1 MSKLT
6 TLYDKELRAF
16 TDAMQYKLHVNRQ
29 KGKWEGAKLEDLF
42 ELLIREVGELKA
54 EINDPNPNQI
64 AIQFEAADIANFAL
78 MIANVATRISTGE
91 LNPDGSPAVQSSMT
105 GV

>member
-6 TLYDKELRAF
+6 NMYDKELRAF
-16 TDAMQYKLHVNRQ
+16 TDAMQYKLHVNRS
-29 KGKWEGAKLEDLF
+29 KGKWEGMKLEDLF
-42 ELLIREVGELKA
+42 TLLLKEVDELKK
-54 EINDPNPNQI
+54 EIYDSEPNQI

-91 LNPDGSPAVQSSMT
+91 LNPDGSPADQAVIK